1 MSSTSK
7 TPMTLESVMPRHRSL
22 FMDGAWCEPL
32 DGAYVQTL
40 NPANGQTLTSVANA
54 SAADVDQAVA
64 AARKAFHGW
73 SALPPLERAR
83 YLRQAAQVLREHA
96 EELAMIDAFNT
107 GNPVAEMVRDA
118 QVAATGLE
126 FFAGLIT
133 QIKGETIPMGE
144 GMLNYTRREPLG
156 VVARIVAYNHPLM
169 FAAVKIG
176 APLAAGNTVIV
187 KPPEQAPLSSLRMA
201 ELIGSVFPPGVLNV
215 LPGGK
220 ACGQALSTHPH
231 IAKVTLIGSVPTG
244 KAIMRSAADTLK
256 PVLLELGGK
265 NALIVYP
272 DADLDQVVTGA
283 VKGMNFTWAGQ
294 SCGSTSRM
302 FLHDSVYD
310 QVLPRVIQR
319 IQEQHKPGIPT
330 DFATTMGPVVSQAQ
344 LDKVL
349 HYIEAGKQDG
359 AKLLLGGKRCT
370 EPHLKEGYFV
380 EPTVFGE
387 VKPGMRLAQEEVF
400 GPILSVFRWS
410 DEDQLF
416 DAVNG
421 VDYGLT
427 CSIWTC
433 DLKTAH
439 RAAARA
445 QAGYVWIN
453 NASQHFFAAPFGGYK
468 QSGIGREE
476 CFEELLEF
484 TQIKNINVTL

>member
-1 MSSTSK
+1 MNTVAQ
-7 TPMTLESVMPRHRSL
+7 PQDLVPQHRSL
-22 FMDGAWCEPL
+22 FINGVWCEPAE
-32 DGAYVQTL
+32 GGYSETL
-40 NPANGQTLTSVANA
+40 NPANGQALTRVALA
-54 SAADVDQAVA
+54 SQPDVEAAVGAAQQAFVS
-64 AARKAFHGW
+64 W
-73 SALPPLERAR
+73 SALQPLERAR
-83 YLRQAAQVLREHA
+83 YLREAAQVLRTHA
-96 EELAMIDAFNT
+96 EELAMIDALNT

-133 QIKGETIPMGE
+133 QIKGETIPMGDR
-144 GMLNYTRREPLG
+144 MLNYTRREPLG

-201 ELIGSVFPPGVLNV
+201 ELIGSLFPPGVLNV

-220 ACGQALSTHPH
+220 TCGQALSTHPRV
-231 IAKVTLIGSVPTG
+231 AKVTLIGSVPTG

-272 DADLDQVVTGA
+272 DADMDKIVTGA

-302 FLHDSVYD
+302 FIHESVYES
-310 QVLPRVIQR
+310 VLQGVLLR
-319 IQEQHKPGIPT
+319 IQELHKPGIPT
-330 DFATTMGPVVSQAQ
+330 DFATTMGPLISQAQ

-359 AKLLLGGKRCT
+359 AKLLLGGQRCN
-370 EPHLKEGYFV
+370 EPHLKDGYFV
-380 EPTVFGE
+380 EPTVFGD
-387 VKPGMRLAQEEVF
+387 VQAGMRLAQEEVF

-410 DEDQLF
+410 DENALF
-416 DAVNG
+416 DAVNS

-427 CSIWTC
+427 CSIWTR
-433 DLKTAH
+433 DLVTAH

-453 NASQHFFAAPFGGYK
+453 NSSQHFFAAPFGGFK

-484 TQIKNINVTL
+484 TQIKNVNVSL